1 MTKELVFQS
10 KDGKVYKK
18 INGGDSDDSKYRT
31 TKK

>member
-10 KDGKVYKK
+10 KDGKVYRKVK
-18 INGGDSDDSKYRT
+18 ESDNNDSKYRT